1 MRHSDKNNGMGTTD
15 GNGILCDMYIG
26 VCTASWLLFVVFSAW
41 RMGFLFYFLQWTFYG
56 YGHSITYNNWLRTLC
71 SCLCFFFYTFLDFYI
86 FLFLLTNAY
95 LFGMGEFEKL
105 IRFHSIL
112 TKAKLTKLISIEK
125 S

>member
-15 GNGILCDMYIG
+15 GNGILCDMYLG

-71 SCLCFFFYTFLDFYI
+71 SCLCFFLYI
-86 FLFLLTNAY
+86 FGFLHFFVFVNECIFVWY
-95 LFGMGEFEKL
+95 GR
-105 IRFHSIL
+105 IREIDSISFDFN
-112 TKAKLTKLISIEK
+112 KGKVDKID
-125 S
+125 